1 MNNYLN
7 DFLKI
12 MRSRA
17 GIISVIVIIL
27 FSLVI
32 GYASES
38 SFISSNPASTLSI
51 APGYYSNSTEI
62 HFAMQVYNGYGQG
75 VSGKI
80 VNYSLIVNTNTG
92 AVNRYYNVVSG
103 HDGFANLTFMS
114 FPGEIMSTFGNKSQP
129 PAILASAALPSQ
141 PYSSGMPLPVFFNW
155 TGTTYWL
162 SVVRNPSHPLQGMIH
177 VIFIGPPANFTNKV
191 GIYYSNN
198 TKVYYNN
205 LSSTTGYHLVA
216 NISDFSA
223 INLPLTLKGNSS
235 QTYIFAAFGS
245 NGELAGETSGSISFV
260 PPSSQILTVF
270 FSSSSVLMSEFVP
283 LLAVFAGY
291 FFFGR
296 ERVSG
301 IIESVLVRPV
311 TRGSVIVSRYVAS
324 VVLFAIASAA
334 GLLVVYLFVG
344 LYTSYYIPSVYLGD
358 AFWALLVM
366 CGGFIGLV
374 FLASIFMKSAG
385 SMLGLSIG
393 IYIALSFLWGLISL
407 IISVLLGRSFGSAGF
422 IRTYVAMLYLS
433 PSGYLTLESMV
444 ATNNFLFGQVSNLSS
459 LGLSQTGVIAGG
471 ILWLTVPFI
480 LAAILFVRRD

>member
-1 MNNYLN
+1 MNSYLN

-12 MRSRA
+12 IRSRA
-17 GIISVIVIIL
+17 GIISIIVIIL
-27 FSLVI
+27 FSLVV

-38 SFISSNPASTLSI
+38 SFISSNPASTLSM

-62 HFAMQVYNGYGQG
+62 HFATQVYNGYGQG

-80 VNYSLIVNTNTG
+80 VNYSLMVNTNTG
-92 AVNRYYNVVSG
+92 AVNRYYDVVSG

-129 PAILASAALPSQ
+129 PAMLASAALPGQ

-162 SVVRNPSHPLQGMIH
+162 SIVRNPSHPLQGMIH
-177 VIFIGPPANFTNKV
+177 VAFIGPPANFTNSV

-198 TKVYYNN
+198 TKDYFTN

-216 NISDFSA
+216 NISGFSA
-223 INLPLTLKGNSS
+223 INLPISLKVNSS
-235 QTYIFAAFGS
+235 QTYIFAAFNS

-270 FSSSSVLMSEFVP
+270 FSASSGIMSEFVP

-291 FFFGR
+291 FFFGK
-296 ERVSG
+296 ERVDG
-301 IIESVLVRPV
+301 VIESVLVRPV
-311 TRGSVIVSRYVAS
+311 TRGSVIISRYVAS

-334 GLLVVYLFVG
+334 GLLTVYLFVG
-344 LYTSYYIPSVYLGD
+344 FYTGYYIPPVYLGY
-358 AFWALLVM
+358 AFWGLLVM

-374 FLASIFMKSAG
+374 YLTSIFMKSVGA
-385 SMLGLSIG
+385 MLGLSIG
-393 IYIALSFLWGLISL
+393 IYIVMSFLWGLISL
-407 IISVLLGRSFGSAGF
+407 IIGMLLGRSLGSTGF
-422 IRTYVAMLYLS
+422 IHIYITMLYLS
-433 PSGYLTLESMV
+433 PSGYLTLESTI
-444 ATNNFLFGQVSNLSS
+444 ATNSFIFGPVSSLSS
-459 LGLSQTGVIAGG
+459 LGLSEAGVIAGG
-471 ILWLTVPFI
+471 ILWLAVPFI